1 MDWIK
6 AQLDKYRISTHT
18 VAAVW
23 AFLVLAYSTNTTFH
37 DYVYGVA
44 MAVYADLP
52 HWLAGLVVGAIIPLI
67 MLYKSAHK
75 PAA

>member
-6 AQLDKYRISTHT
+6 AQLAKYRISTHT
-18 VAAVW
+18 VAAAW

-44 MAVYADLP
+44 LDVYGSLP

-75 PAA
+75 PVV